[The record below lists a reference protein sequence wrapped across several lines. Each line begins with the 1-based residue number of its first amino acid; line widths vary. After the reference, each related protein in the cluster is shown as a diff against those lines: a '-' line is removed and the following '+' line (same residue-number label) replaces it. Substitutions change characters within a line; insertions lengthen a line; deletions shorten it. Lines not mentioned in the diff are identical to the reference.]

1 MNIGILLN
9 KYNLF
14 FFMKLGVL
22 FSGGKDSTYAAYLMS
37 KKHEISCLITV
48 YSENEYSYMFHTP
61 AITKVKMQASAM
73 EVPLVEVKTKGVK
86 EDELKDLEKVILI
99 AKKKYRIEG
108 IVTGAVAS
116 VYQASRIQKI
126 CDKLKL
132 KVFNPLWHKNQVELL
147 NELIKNKFEVV
158 IVGVAAEGLD
168 GRWLGRKID
177 KKFISD
183 IEVLNKKVGL
193 NVAGEG
199 GEFESLVL
207 NCPLFKKKLEIIGKK
222 IVKDDGNY
230 KLEIELG

>member
-1 MNIGILLN
+1 
-9 KYNLF
+9 
-14 FFMKLGVL
+14 
-22 FSGGKDSTYAAYLMS
+22 
-37 KKHEISCLITV
+37 
-48 YSENEYSYMFHTP
+48 
-61 AITKVKMQASAM
+61 
-73 EVPLVEVKTKGVK
+73 
-86 EDELKDLEKVILI
+86 
-99 AKKKYRIEG
+99 
-108 IVTGAVAS
+108 
-116 VYQASRIQKI
+116 
-126 CDKLKL
+126 
-132 KVFNPLWHKNQVELL
+132 
-147 NELIKNKFEVV
+147 VV